1 MTALVA
7 GRQPNLSDTR
17 LACRKPFS
25 STRLPCI
32 DHRHEDGLD
41 RGLLE
46 PGLKADV
53 NVVDHANLRLRPP
66 YMAYDL
72 PADGKRLLQRAEGYL
87 HTFVN
92 GEEVYADGEP
102 CGALP
107 GRLVRGSGM
116 PIGAST
122 GA

>member
-1 MTALVA
+1 MAAERAAMVFT
-7 GRQPNLSDTR
+7 D
-17 LACRKPFS
+17 
-25 STRLPCI
+25 
-32 DHRHEDGLD
+32 
-41 RGLLE
+41 
-46 PGLKADV
+46 
-53 NVVDHANLRLRPP
+53 PP
-66 YMAYDL
+66 YNVPIDGHATGLGKIHHRSFAMATL
-72 PADGKRLLQRAEGYL
+72 VRRGVAQRTERLLQRAEGYL

-116 PIGAST
+116 PVGVST